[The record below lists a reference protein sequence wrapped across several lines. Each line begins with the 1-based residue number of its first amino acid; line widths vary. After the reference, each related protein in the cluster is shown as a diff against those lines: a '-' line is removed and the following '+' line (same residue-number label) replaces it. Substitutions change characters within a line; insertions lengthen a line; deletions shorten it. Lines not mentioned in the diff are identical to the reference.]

1 VSGPAARGA
10 ASVDFPAPGVL
21 FSPMRIGWTTVANR
35 ADADQI
41 AAALV
46 EARWAV
52 CVQIEGPITSHYR
65 WEGRIQRDEEYRL
78 MVKFLPEHLGA
89 IEMWLGRHHP
99 YDNPEWVVV
108 SADHVAEKYLSWAQ
122 ANSSSPPFGNFTST
136 T

>member
-1 VSGPAARGA
+1 
-10 ASVDFPAPGVL
+10 
-21 FSPMRIGWTTVANR
+21 MRIGWTTVATR
-35 ADADQI
+35 ADADRI

-65 WEGRIQRDEEYRL
+65 WEGRIRRDEEYRL

-89 IEMWLGRHHP
+89 IEMWLGHHHP

-122 ANSSSPPFGNFTST
+122 ANSTSPPFGNFTST